1 MSRRGLSSRF
11 DAMGISSPRNQYD
24 EGRLYDQHRRM
35 APQSQPPPMQ
45 TPPQHQQQA
54 MPPQPL
60 PPLPTSGSAGPRPLP
75 PLVAPLGSNDRPMFP
90 DARQNEISSGGG
102 GGGGGGMPLSSTAGA
117 PPSRRRPMPPSP
129 SSSHPH
135 SYHHHHQQQQYPPQ
149 HLQSSQ
155 PQPPSPSPRGAFAT
169 ESYNGALAPYEENYG
184 GERSQF
190 ALSRPSVYPYETE
203 RIDRQVAPFDDH
215 HRQQYGA
222 DGHVPSH
229 RHRAQP
235 SPRSGYYE
243 DEAHVDHRYQ
253 QNRGN
258 NYHYYDT
265 KQNYAGQPYSHE
277 DEQYRPAPSPRSRR
291 RSSVEDFRD
300 DVDDRFQMERRRRP
314 PPSSPAGCS
323 GLASPRGRSQPQTQ
337 SRNGGYYN
345 NDGDDDI
352 DEYHR
357 RIDFCPSVE
366 SDISIKSAASS
377 RQSRSHRSRAVLPQ
391 SPRHYDDNDAYEIDY
406 APSRRDRLRSPAVPA
421 PRRNS
426 SSRVPSAY
434 NSGRKRMQ
442 DPYIME
448 EEEDLYDVEV
458 HYPSILK
465 RSPRQPHDDLGRRVT
480 FSPSTEL
487 PDEDSYASQ
496 RSIGSRSTA
505 SASVAHGVITSPLP
519 GSRTTISGTKRMQEE
534 SGARQ
539 QIVAEIRQAME
550 MRDSARDFKD
560 VEFWE
565 RQIKTLKRALQRL
578 GSKSG
583 SFTGSSDAYSGGR
596 DLLASSSWQS
606 EETSSR
612 ASAISGRSSS
622 IIRVRAPT
630 DLPGG
635 REFTAMVH
643 GSEIRATVP
652 RGGVRKGETFSVHP
666 EEDDFD
672 LAEIS
677 SSLQTVKNIKVRA
690 PSNLN
695 EGHQLTLRRGGETI
709 VATVPR
715 GGVHAGE
722 VFAVCVS
729 R

>member
-102 GGGGGGMPLSSTAGA
+102 GGGGGMPLSSTAGA
-117 PPSRRRPMPPSP
+117 PPSRRRPLPPSP

-337 SRNGGYYN
+337 SRNGGYFN
-345 NDGDDDI
+345 NDGDDD
-352 DEYHR
+352 
-357 RIDFCPSVE
+357 
-366 SDISIKSAASS
+366 
-377 RQSRSHRSRAVLPQ
+377 
-391 SPRHYDDNDAYEIDY
+391 
-406 APSRRDRLRSPAVPA
+406 
-421 PRRNS
+421 
-426 SSRVPSAY
+426 
-434 NSGRKRMQ
+434 M
-442 DPYIME
+442 
-448 EEEDLYDVEV
+448 
-458 HYPSILK
+458 
-465 RSPRQPHDDLGRRVT
+465 
-480 FSPSTEL
+480 
-487 PDEDSYASQ
+487 
-496 RSIGSRSTA
+496 
-505 SASVAHGVITSPLP
+505 
-519 GSRTTISGTKRMQEE
+519 
-534 SGARQ
+534 
-539 QIVAEIRQAME
+539 

-666 EEDDFD
+666 EEDYFD

>member
-1 MSRRGLSSRF
+1 MSRRDLSSRF
-11 DAMGISSPRNQYD
+11 DAMGISSR
-24 EGRLYDQHRRM
+24 YDQHRRVE
-35 APQSQPPPMQ
+35 PQSQPPPPMQ
-45 TPPQHQQQA
+45 TPPPHQQQQA
-54 MPPQPL
+54 MPPQSL
-60 PPLPTSGSAGPRPLP
+60 PPLPTSSSAGPRPLP

-102 GGGGGGMPLSSTAGA
+102 VGGSNNMPLSSTAGA
-117 PPSRRRPMPPSP
+117 PPSRRRPLPPSP
-129 SSSHPH
+129 SLSRPH
-135 SYHHHHQQQQYPPQ
+135 SYQQQQQYPPQ
-149 HLQSSQ
+149 HYQSSQ
-155 PQPPSPSPRGAFAT
+155 PQPPSPSPRSECAT
-169 ESYNGALAPYEENYG
+169 ESYHHGALAPYEGNSG

-190 ALSRPSVYPYETE
+190 AFSRPSAYPYEME
-203 RIDRQVAPFDDH
+203 RSDRQVARVDDH
-215 HRQQYGA
+215 QRQHYG
-222 DGHVPSH
+222 
-229 RHRAQP
+229 AQP

-243 DEAHVDHRYQ
+243 DEAHVDQRYQ

-258 NYHYYDT
+258 TEHFYDT
-265 KQNYAGQPYSHE
+265 KQNYAGRQYGFQ

-291 RSSVEDFRD
+291 RSSLVEDFRD

-314 PPSSPAGCS
+314 LPSSPAGRG
-323 GLASPRGRSQPQTQ
+323 GLESPRGRSQPQMQ
-337 SRNGGYYN
+337 NRYGGYYRHDEV
-345 NDGDDDI
+345 DGV
-352 DEYHR
+352 DEYRR

-366 SDISIKSAASS
+366 SDISIRSAVSS
-377 RQSRSHRSRAVLPQ
+377 RQSRSHRSHAALPQ
-391 SPRHYDDNDAYEIDY
+391 SPRYFDDNSAYEADY

-421 PRRNS
+421 PRRS
-426 SSRVPSAY
+426 PSSRVPSAY
-434 NSGRKRMQ
+434 INSGRRRME
-442 DPYIME
+442 DPYIVE

-458 HYPSILK
+458 HYPSILR

-487 PDEDSYASQ
+487 PDEDSHASQ

-505 SASVAHGVITSPLP
+505 SASIAHGVITSPLP
-519 GSRTTISGTKRMQEE
+519 GSRTTLMGTKRMQEE

-550 MRDSARDFKD
+550 MRDSARDVND
-560 VEFWE
+560 LEFWE
-565 RQIKTLKRALQRL
+565 RQIKTLNRALQRL

-583 SFTGSSDAYSGGR
+583 SFTGSPGAYSGGR
-596 DLLASSSWQS
+596 DLLTSSSWQS

-622 IIRVRAPT
+622 IVRVRAPT

-635 REFTAMVH
+635 HEFTAMVR

-652 RGGVRKGETFSVHP
+652 RGGVRRGETFSVHP

-715 GGVHAGE
+715 GGVRAGE
-722 VFAVCVS
+722 VFTVCVG